1 MLTSLEIDVLCRA
14 LIVLAVASV
23 IPGCSS
29 PKSDD
34 IKVACDVAGAHAST
48 FQKQAARPI
57 AIVSQPSYLKPPI
70 GEVETFLRDTLTAG
84 GRAAVEKPEASPVA
98 RCPALRKMLSDTGV
112 IIDDSRI
119 AWLTRSEIWPIEV
132 LRMSVPVVSADG
144 RTATLYV
151 SEYMG
156 PLSGG
161 VSLVTY
167 RQDRSGA
174 WVIARK
180 QGLMRS

>member
-1 MLTSLEIDVLCRA
+1 MLRRA
-14 LIVLAVASV
+14 FIILAVASATL
-23 IPGCSS
+23 GCSS
-29 PKSDD
+29 RKSDN
-34 IKVACDVAGAHAST
+34 IKVACDVAAAHASN

-70 GEVETFLRDTLTAG
+70 GEVEAFLRDTLTAG

-98 RCPALRKMLSDTGV
+98 RCPTLRKVLSDRGV
-112 IIDDSRI
+112 IIDHSRI
-119 AWLTRSEIWPIEV
+119 AALTGSEIWPIEV

-167 RQDRSGA
+167 RQDRSGE
-174 WVIARK
+174 WIIARR